1 MGKELE
7 SERACDFGNK
17 LFSENDLF
25 QEVCFLDR
33 CRSCARESV
42 VDEELKR
49 IFPIH
54 VGGILDLGD
63 DFGDK
68 LATINGFW
76 VQAIFFAFC
85 DFLKIFLVEA
95 HFLGDGLKL

>member
-1 MGKELE
+1 MICFRKFAFSTAAEVVPGE
-7 SERACDFGNK
+7 SI
-17 LFSENDLF
+17 
-25 QEVCFLDR
+25 
-33 CRSCARESV
+33 
-42 VDEELKR
+42 VDEELER

-63 DFGDK
+63 DFGEE

-85 DFLKIFLVEA
+85 NFLKIFLVEA
-95 HFLGDGLKL
+95 HFLSHGLKL